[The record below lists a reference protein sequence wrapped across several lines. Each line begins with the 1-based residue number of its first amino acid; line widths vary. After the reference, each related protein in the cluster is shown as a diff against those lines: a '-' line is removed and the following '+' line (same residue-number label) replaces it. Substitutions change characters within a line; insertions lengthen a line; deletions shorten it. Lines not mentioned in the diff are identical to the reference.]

1 MSPVTGSAST
11 TKKTTTTKTT
21 TTAMSKTS
29 SSTGKTASGALKKGK
44 KKIAAAPLK
53 SKVETKKLVNPLYEK
68 RPKNF
73 GIGQD
78 IQPKRDLTRF
88 VKWPQYIRVQRQ
100 RSILLKR
107 LKVPPPIN
115 QFTQTLDKQ
124 TSTQLFK
131 LLEKY
136 RPETRG
142 EKKLRLKQRA
152 DDQAKTGKP
161 DRPTKRPN
169 SLRSGM
175 NTVTSLIEKKKAQL
189 VIIAHDVE
197 PIELVLHLP
206 TLCRKMG
213 IPYCIVKGKAR
224 LGRLVHLKTCSSL
237 ALTDINVDDKTGLNK
252 LIEAIKTNFNERYDE
267 LRRHWGGGVLG
278 NKSQARIN
286 RLERIKAREAA
297 HQRNA

>member
-1 MSPVTGSAST
+1 
-11 TKKTTTTKTT
+11 
-21 TTAMSKTS
+21 
-29 SSTGKTASGALKKGK
+29 LKKGK

-53 SKVETKKLVNPLYEK
+53 AKVETKKLVNPLYEK
-68 RPKNF
+68 RTKHF

-100 RSILLKR
+100 RQILLKR

-115 QFTQTLDKQ
+115 QFSHTLDKQ

-136 RPETRG
+136 RPESRL
-142 EKKLRLKQRA
+142 EKRRRLKQRA
-152 DDQAKTGKP
+152 EEQVKSSKP
-161 DRPTKRPN
+161 DQPTKRAN
-169 SLRSGM
+169 VVRSGM
-175 NTVTSLIEKKKAQL
+175 NTVTTLVEKKKAQL

-224 LGRLVHLKTCSSL
+224 LGKIVHLKTCSTL
-237 ALTDINVDDKTGLNK
+237 ALTDVQTDDKSTLSK
-252 LIEAIKTNFNERYDE
+252 TIEAIKTNFNDRYDE
-267 LRRHWGGGVLG
+267 LRRHWGGGILG

-286 RLERIKAREAA
+286 KLERLKAKEA

>member
-1 MSPVTGSAST
+1 
-11 TKKTTTTKTT
+11 
-21 TTAMSKTS
+21 
-29 SSTGKTASGALKKGK
+29 LC
-44 KKIAAAPLK
+44 
-53 SKVETKKLVNPLYEK
+53 
-68 RPKNF
+68 RC
-73 GIGQD
+73 
-78 IQPKRDLTRF
+78 
-88 VKWPQYIRVQRQ
+88 
-100 RSILLKR
+100 

-136 RPETRG
+136 RPESRL
-142 EKKLRLKQRA
+142 EKRRRLKQRA
-152 DDQAKTGKP
+152 EEQVKSGKP
-161 DRPTKRPN
+161 DQPTKRPN
-169 SLRSGM
+169 VIRSGM
-175 NTVTSLIEKKKAQL
+175 NTVTTLIEKKKAQL

-224 LGRLVHLKTCSSL
+224 LGKLVHLKTCSTL
-237 ALTDINVDDKTGLNK
+237 ALTDVQTDDKSSLSKT
-252 LIEAIKTNFNERYDE
+252 IEAIKTNFNDRYDE
-267 LRRHWGGGVLG
+267 LRRHWGGGLLG

-286 RLERIKAREAA
+286 KLERLKNKEA

>member
-1 MSPVTGSAST
+1 MSPVTASASGNKKAP
-11 TKKTTTTKTT
+11 TK
-21 TTAMSKTS
+21 SKTS
-29 SSTGKTASGALKKGK
+29 TGKSSTGAAAGKKGK
-44 KKIAAAPLK
+44 KKTAPVPDK
-53 SKVETKKLVNPLYEK
+53 AKTEVKKVAHPLYEK

-100 RSILLKR
+100 RAVLLKR
-107 LKVPPPIN
+107 LKVPPPIA
-115 QFTQTLDKQ
+115 QFNTALDKQ

-136 RPETRG
+136 RPETKA
-142 EKKLRLKQRA
+142 EKKVRLRQRA
-152 DDQAKTGKP
+152 EEQKKSGKP
-161 DRPTKRPN
+161 DQPTKRPYVI
-169 SLRSGM
+169 RSGM
-175 NTVTSLIEKKKAQL
+175 NTVTTLIEKKKAQL

-213 IPYCIVKGKAR
+213 VPYCIVKGKAR
-224 LGRLVHLKTCSSL
+224 LGRLVHLKTCTSL
-237 ALTDINVDDKTGLNK
+237 ALTDVNGEDKQALAK
-252 LIEAIKTNFNERYDE
+252 IVEAVKTNYNDRYDE
-267 LRRHWGGGVLG
+267 IRRHWGGGILG
-278 NKSQARIN
+278 NKSQARIS

>member
-1 MSPVTGSAST
+1 MSPVTGSAT
-11 TKKTTTTKTT
+11 TKKPTTK
-21 TTAMSKTS
+21 AS
-29 SSTGKTASGALKKGK
+29 SSSGALKKGK

-53 SKVETKKLVNPLYEK
+53 AKVESKKLVNPLYEK

-88 VKWPQYIRVQRQ
+88 VKWPQYIRIQRQ

-124 TSTQLFK
+124 TSTQMFK

-136 RPETRG
+136 RPESRA

-152 DDQAKTGKP
+152 EDQAKSGKP
-161 DRPTKRPN
+161 DKATKRPN
-169 SLRSGM
+169 VLRSGM
-175 NTVTSLIEKKKAQL
+175 NTVTSLVEKKKAQL

-213 IPYCIVKGKAR
+213 VPYCIVKGKAR

-237 ALTDINVDDKTGLNK
+237 ALTDVNIDDKSGLNK
-252 LIEAIKTNFNERYDE
+252 IIEAIKTNFNDRYDE

>member
-1 MSPVTGSAST
+1 MSPVTGSTT
-11 TKKTTTTKTT
+11 TKKTTT
-21 TTAMSKTS
+21 SKTS
-29 SSTGKTASGALKKGK
+29 TSGGASKKGK
-44 KKIAAAPLK
+44 KKVAPNPLK
-53 SKVETKKLVNPLYEK
+53 SKVETKKVVNPLYEK

-78 IQPKRDLTRF
+78 IQPKRDLSRF
-88 VKWPQYIRVQRQ
+88 VKWPHYIRVQRQ
-100 RSILLKR
+100 RAILLKR

-115 QFTQTLDKQ
+115 QFTQALDKQ

-136 RPETRG
+136 RPETRT

-152 DDQAKTGKP
+152 EEQAKTGKP
-161 DRPTKRPN
+161 DQPTKRPN
-169 SLRSGM
+169 VIRSGM
-175 NTVTSLIEKKKAQL
+175 NTVTSLVEKKKAQL

-213 IPYCIVKGKAR
+213 VPYCIVKGKSR
-224 LGRLVHLKTCSSL
+224 LGRLVHMKTCSSL
-237 ALTDINVDDKTGLNK
+237 ALTDVNAEDKANLGK
-252 LIEAIKTNFNERYDE
+252 LVEAIRTNFNDRYDE
-267 LRRHWGGGVLG
+267 IRRHWGGGVLG

-286 RLERIKAREAA
+286 RLERLKAREAA

>member
-1 MSPVTGSAST
+1 MSPAT
-11 TKKTTTTKTT
+11 TKKTTTTTTTKTT
-21 TTAMSKTS
+21 KTS
-29 SSTGKTASGALKKGK
+29 GTSGGLKKGK

-68 RPKNF
+68 RTKNF

-136 RPETRG
+136 RPETRA
-142 EKKLRLKQRA
+142 ERKLRLKQRA
-152 DDQAKTGKP
+152 EDQAKTGKP

-169 SLRSGM
+169 GLRSGM
-175 NTVTSLIEKKKAQL
+175 NTVTTLVEKKKAQL

-213 IPYCIVKGKAR
+213 IPYCIVKGKSR

-237 ALTDINVDDKTGLNK
+237 ALTDVNVDDKSGLSK
-252 LIEAIKTNFNERYDE
+252 IIDAIKTNFNDRYDE
-267 LRRHWGGGVLG
+267 IRRHWGGGVLG

-286 RLERIKAREAA
+286 RLERLKAREAA

>member
-1 MSPVTGSAST
+1 MSPATGSAT
-11 TKKTTTTKTT
+11 TKKTTTTTKTT
-21 TTAMSKTS
+21 TTKS
-29 SSTGKTASGALKKGK
+29 SGSSGALKKGK

-53 SKVETKKLVNPLYEK
+53 SKAEPKKLVNPLYEK
-68 RPKNF
+68 RAKNF

-124 TSTQLFK
+124 TSTQMFK

-136 RPETRG
+136 RPETRA
-142 EKKLRLKQRA
+142 ERKRRLKQRA
-152 DDQAKTGKP
+152 EDQATTGKP

-169 SLRSGM
+169 GLRSGM
-175 NTVTSLIEKKKAQL
+175 NTVTTLVEKKKAQL

-237 ALTDINVDDKTGLNK
+237 ALTDVNVDDKSGLSK
-252 LIEAIKTNFNERYDE
+252 IIEAIKTNFNDRYDE
-267 LRRHWGGGVLG
+267 IRRHWGGGVLG

-286 RLERIKAREAA
+286 RLERVKAREAA
-297 HQRNA
+297 HQRNS

>member
-1 MSPVTGSAST
+1 MPPATGS
-11 TKKTTTTKTT
+11 TKKTTTSTT
-21 TTAMSKTS
+21 SKTS
-29 SSTGKTASGALKKGK
+29 GKTSSGALKKGK

-53 SKVETKKLVNPLYEK
+53 SKVESKKLVNPLYEK
-68 RPKNF
+68 RAKNF

-88 VKWPQYIRVQRQ
+88 VKWPQYVRVQRQ
-100 RSILLKR
+100 RSVLLKR

-136 RPETRG
+136 RPETRA

-152 DDQAKTGKP
+152 EDQAKAGKP
-161 DRPTKRPN
+161 DRPTKRP
-169 SLRSGM
+169 SGIRSGM
-175 NTVTSLIEKKKAQL
+175 NTVTALVEKKKAQL
-189 VIIAHDVE
+189 VLIAHDVE

-224 LGRLVHLKTCSSL
+224 LGRLVHLKTCSTV
-237 ALTDINVDDKTGLNK
+237 ALTDVNAEDKSGLGK
-252 LIEAIKTNFNERYDE
+252 IIEAVKTNFNDRYDE

>member
-1 MSPVTGSAST
+1 MPPVTGSST
-11 TKKTTTTKTT
+11 TKKTTTTTKTT
-21 TTAMSKTS
+21 TKT
-29 SSTGKTASGALKKGK
+29 TGAVKKGK

-53 SKVETKKLVNPLYEK
+53 AKVDTKKVVNPLYEK

-136 RPETRG
+136 RPETRS
-142 EKKLRLKQRA
+142 ERKLRLKQRA
-152 DDQAKTGKP
+152 EEQAKTGKP

-169 SLRSGM
+169 GLRSGM
-175 NTVTSLIEKKKAQL
+175 NTVTSLVEKKKAQL

-237 ALTDINVDDKTGLNK
+237 ALTDVNVDDKSGLGK
-252 LIEAIKTNFNERYDE
+252 IVDAIKTNFNDRYDE

-297 HQRNA
+297 HQRNV

>member
-1 MSPVTGSAST
+1 MSASAGSSKKST
-11 TKKTTTTKTT
+11 T
-21 TTAMSKTS
+21 SKTS
-29 SSTGKTASGALKKGK
+29 TSGGATKKSSGTLKKGS

-53 SKVETKKLVNPLYEK
+53 SRNEPKKLVNPLFEK

-78 IQPKRDLTRF
+78 IQPKRDLSRF
-88 VKWPQYIRVQRQ
+88 VKWPQYVRVQRQ
-100 RSILLKR
+100 RAILLKR

-115 QFTQTLDKQ
+115 QFTQTVDKQ
-124 TSTQLFK
+124 TSGQLFK

-136 RPETRG
+136 RPETRA

-152 DDQAKTGKP
+152 EEQAKSSGKP
-161 DRPTKRPN
+161 DRATKRPN
-169 SLRSGM
+169 VIRSGM

-224 LGRLVHLKTCSSL
+224 LGRLVHLKTCSSI
-237 ALTDINVDDKTGLNK
+237 ALTDVNAEDKANLTK
-252 LIEAIKTNFNERYDE
+252 LTEAIKTNFNDRFDE
-267 LRRHWGGGVLG
+267 IRRHWGGGVLG

-286 RLERIKAREAA
+286 RLERLKAREAA